1 MSSSASSALTPPR
14 LIDIG
19 SNLSDP
25 VFRGVYRGK
34 RGHPDDWADIVQRAR
49 NAGVVGQILTGDC
62 LAGAKESLEL
72 AKDQDGLFVTV
83 GCHPCR
89 ADEFESFVGGP
100 EAYLEALAEVVEAN
114 LASAG
119 GKVVAIGECGLD
131 FDRLEHCSKE
141 VQLKYFPVQLTL
153 ASKYDLPLF
162 LHSRN
167 AHKEF
172 LSILQAHPTKLRGVV
187 HSHTGTLEEAQELI
201 AAGFLIGVNG
211 CSFKEQSG
219 LDCVRELP
227 LDKLL
232 VESDCPWCEVR
243 PSHASFPLL
252 SLLSTSPSHSHLR
265 PLYNPEGAVKKERW
279 AQGKTV
285 KSRNEPVATGQV
297 AWIVAQLKGVSLEEV
312 AETTFRNTEA
322 LFGIKIP
329 EAYLTRSRSQNRY
342 LVNCYADGC
351 TSASGAGQKAHWRS
365 HKLKQCPERARQKH
379 GIEELA
385 LSHRVV
391 PTIMELLVQ
400 FLPEFSYEIDAAMF
414 SALNLLGST
423 PLNKSHCLT
432 IVLVYNL
439 SHPDP
444 SLILQVEDA
453 NWCENLKKRTRV
465 SNTVFVSGTEP
476 KMTEREVARFKGW
489 W

>member
-1 MSSSASSALTPPR
+1 MSNKQPPPR

-25 VFRGVYRGK
+25 VFRGVYREK
-34 RGHPDDWADIVQRAR
+34 RVHANDWLDIVERAR

-62 LAGAKESLEL
+62 LAGSKESLEL

-89 ADEFESFVGGP
+89 ADEFNSFAGGP
-100 EAYLEALAEVVEAN
+100 DTYLEALADVVEGN

-131 FDRLEHCSKE
+131 FDRLEHCTKE
-141 VQLKYFPVQLTL
+141 VQMKYFPKQLAL

-172 LSILQAHPTKLRGVV
+172 LEILKQHPTPLRGVV

-201 AAGFLIGVNG
+201 AAGFYIGVNG

-219 LDCVRELP
+219 IDCVRELP

-252 SLLSTSPSHSHLR
+252 AALSASEPYSYLH
-265 PLYNPEGAVKKERW
+265 PLYVGTSVKKERW
-279 AQGKTV
+279 APGKTV
-285 KSRNEPVATGQV
+285 KSRNEPAATGQV
-297 AWIVAQLKGVSLEEV
+297 AWILAQLKGISLEEV
-312 AETTFRNTEA
+312 ATTTLSNTEE
-322 LFGIKIP
+322 LFRISLS
-329 EAYLTRSRSQNRY
+329 E
-342 LVNCYADGC
+342 
-351 TSASGAGQKAHWRS
+351 
-365 HKLKQCPERARQKH
+365 LK
-379 GIEELA
+379 
-385 LSHRVV
+385 
-391 PTIMELLVQ
+391 
-400 FLPEFSYEIDAAMF
+400 
-414 SALNLLGST
+414 
-423 PLNKSHCLT
+423 
-432 IVLVYNL
+432 
-439 SHPDP
+439 
-444 SLILQVEDA
+444 
-453 NWCENLKKRTRV
+453 
-465 SNTVFVSGTEP
+465 
-476 KMTEREVARFKGW
+476 
-489 W
+489 